1 MKLFNI
7 FLLCLIPFTSNSQDD
22 NDIFTMFYNVEN
34 LFDTINNPLS
44 NDEEFLPMSKKAWN
58 LEKYNQKIN
67 QLSTVFS
74 SINNG
79 YLPNMIGLCEVE
91 NLQVIKD
98 LLKSPFFKNN
108 TYTIIHKN
116 SPDLRGI
123 DCAFLVDDRFEI
135 LDRDFIEVKIPNAKR
150 PTRDIVYV
158 KLKIQNTILNIFVNH
173 WPSRWGGQKETDH
186 KRVYVAQL
194 LRDYIDLN
202 INSNE
207 SIIVMGDLND
217 YPDNNSINKVLCNR
231 ELINL
236 MSLLQEDQSDYKELG
251 SYNYKDEWNFL
262 DHIIVSK
269 NFFNKSRISIK
280 EFDVFKREWLLYT
293 NPEGVNYPSRT
304 YGGSNWYGGF
314 SDHLPV
320 YCIFSI
326 K

>member
-98 LLKSPFFKNN
+98 LLKAPFFKNN

-236 MSLLQEDQSDYKELG
+236 MSLLQEDQSDDKELG

-269 NFFNKSRISIK
+269 NFFFKLRISIK

-320 YCIFSI
+320 YCIFNI